1 MENVYKTES
10 SSLAPPVLNYNSL
23 NNENCQVAHD
33 IVDIHAQEEH
43 EDNDALAEADKL
55 LDQLDLLSSD

>member
-10 SSLAPPVLNYNSL
+10 SSLAPPVLTYNSL

-33 IVDIHAQEEH
+33 IVDIHAQEDH